1 MIKKI
6 FSLPKNFSSDF
17 NIESQ
22 KKDYIEKYKGTL
34 PKSFSNI
41 NNINKNQVIE
51 WIRSNEKTNKEEF
64 LAILFWGIYFKVLAR
79 SPRVIFLLINFIESN
94 EFESTIIDYKQE
106 IISSKSPSQLFKK
119 FNKEYKIPGLGY
131 AYFTKLFFFYREA
144 NNKTTYPILDKWLS
158 NAWCALDGSINKN
171 SEVYNKYY
179 KGRTNPIFDGI
190 LKRNKDT
197 AYEEYVRFMHETAK
211 KENTTISNL
220 EEKLFG
226 AHLGEYP
233 NNNPRTLYREWALKN
248 NIRLKVIKKK
258 TNKED
263 KNSSSNL
270 NSIKTEIN
278 IDTNPSFYL
287 HTTSSYKAIRTS
299 KETSKKIGYIK
310 SNGYLHAS
318 EELKK
323 MLVNQNLKWENATRD
338 GGSKERW
345 KYQFS
350 SENECITLLKNEI
363 FLK

>member
-1 MIKKI
+1 MIKEI
-6 FSLPKNFSSDF
+6 FRLPNDFPSNFD
-17 NIESQ
+17 ITSQ
-22 KKDYIEKYKGTL
+22 KKKYLNYAKQL
-34 PKSFSNI
+34 PYFF
-41 NNINKNQVIE
+41 INKSELSKQEVIE
-51 WIRSNEKTNKEEF
+51 LIKNNKHDNKTEF
-64 LAILFWGIYFKVLAR
+64 LSILFWGIYFD
-79 SPRVIFLLINFIESN
+79 VITKKADLNALVEFIESN
-94 EFESTIIDYKQE
+94 SFEDIMDDIKVTIINSE
-106 IISSKSPSQLFKK
+106 SPSQLFKK
-119 FNKEYKIPGLGY
+119 FTKEFKIPGLSY

-144 NNKTTYPILDKWLS
+144 SNKTTYPILDKWLS

-197 AYEEYVRFMHETAK
+197 AYEEYVRFMDETAK

-226 AHLGEYP
+226 AHLGKYQ

-248 NIRLKVIKKK
+248 NIRLKIIKKK
-258 TNKED
+258 KNKED
-263 KNSSSNL
+263 KNSTSNI

-278 IDTNPSFYL
+278 IDTKPHFYL
-287 HTTSSYKAIRTS
+287 HTTSSYKAIRTC

-323 MLVNQNLKWENATRD
+323 LLVNQNLKWEDATRD
-338 GGSKERW
+338 GGSRERW

-350 SENECITLLKNEI
+350 SEDEFITLLKNER